1 MFSSEC
7 TSRATAGA
15 SSAGSR
21 RPRFE
26 ASFQFRDSGARVDT
40 RSWSAWKSTLACYP
54 RRYRRSRAM
63 AFSAVHADVLANRVA
78 SEMLSDECLVDDRDQ
93 RVVGGIRVAEIST
106 AE

>member
-1 MFSSEC
+1 
-7 TSRATAGA
+7 
-15 SSAGSR
+15 
-21 RPRFE
+21 
-26 ASFQFRDSGARVDT
+26 
-40 RSWSAWKSTLACYP
+40 
-54 RRYRRSRAM
+54 M